1 MRSDSPTV
9 TFNSNTTGITFFG
22 IVFFLAFII
31 AIICLASDNASGP
44 VSVILFVFVGG
55 PFSILLKNYRQI
67 AMYEDHM
74 ELRALLRG
82 TIKEVA
88 FADIKNMGFMNSTL
102 DLRVTTPR
110 AGTGIESS
118 NDESLILLLY
128 DGQRIEFDSSDYND
142 LREVSDFIKQRTKL

>member
-1 MRSDSPTV
+1 M
-9 TFNSNTTGITFFG
+9 
-22 IVFFLAFII
+22 
-31 AIICLASDNASGP
+31 AIICLASDSASGP
-44 VSVILFVFVGG
+44 VSVILCVFVGG

-74 ELRALLRG
+74 EVRALLRG

-102 DLRVTTPR
+102 DLRITTPR

-142 LREVSDFIKQRTKL
+142 LSEVSAFIRQRTGL